1 MAGTI
6 PDRGDRPHP
15 RRCAGRVDRDDA
27 RVRRPSRSALTALLL
42 AAPLVMLFA
51 VPLRAQQPVMPVM
64 TYDPLNGLDPDGR
77 IPKPELPGDLPN
89 PERWRY
95 TPPGR
100 IKPGDTLDRFLVS
113 SFVSPIVFREEDIGF
128 GGGFALTD
136 VDFRDQRYREFAN
149 IVMTYSEEGQQA
161 YRINWSRWLN
171 VIDLDNG
178 GVLREERGRLY
189 ARAGYEKTLTRRFF
203 GFGSRTPESN
213 ETSYTEELS
222 HTGFGIRMSLP
233 DPGSDWVMRVDMQG
247 EHHNLAEGRVSGVP
261 STDQAYP
268 GAFADGDDLDQL
280 WLLSSVG
287 WDTRD
292 SLHQPYEGQ
301 RLGISANVAWSSGGE
316 FGGVLGADAQQVFQ
330 LPPLLHRGAHGHEE
344 NPPTDVLAFGA
355 FVQDTVG
362 DLPFY
367 SLPTLGG
374 THTLRGYIQN
384 RFTDRAAAHFTA
396 EYRISLISRGI
407 TFTDTIRIERI
418 GLGFFYDCGTVA
430 DGIEHLDDGRF
441 LDSYG
446 FGLRLAFSREAVFRI
461 EWGYSDEGTNVT
473 LAFGNSF

>member
-1 MAGTI
+1 M
-6 PDRGDRPHP
+6 R
-15 RRCAGRVDRDDA
+15 
-27 RVRRPSRSALTALLL
+27 LTLPLAALL
-42 AAPLVMLFA
+42 VFA
-51 VPLRAQQPVMPVM
+51 IVTASRLPAQDPQGA
-64 TYDPLNGLDPDGR
+64 YDPLAGVDPDGR
-77 IPKPELPGDLPN
+77 IPKPQLPGDLPN

-100 IKPGDTLDRFLVS
+100 IKPGGVFDRFLVS
-113 SFVSPIVFREEDIGF
+113 SFLSPIVFSEADIGF

-149 IVMTYSEEGQQA
+149 IVMTYSAEGQQA

-171 VIDLDNG
+171 VRDLDNG

-189 ARAGYEKTLTRRFF
+189 GRAGYEKTLTRRFF

-213 ETSYTEELS
+213 ETSYTEEL
-222 HTGFGIRMSLP
+222 TFGGFGVRVPLP
-233 DPGSDWVMRVDMQG
+233 DPGGDWLVRADLQ
-247 EHHNLAEGRVSGVP
+247 AERHGLSKGRVTGVP
-261 STDQAYP
+261 STDDVVGGFP
-268 GAFADGDDLDQL
+268 VEFASGDGVDQL
-280 WLLSSVG
+280 WLLTSFG

-292 SLHQPYEGQ
+292 SLHQPYEGK
-301 RLGISANVAWSSGGE
+301 RLGISANGVYGSGGE
-316 FGGVLGADAQQVFQ
+316 FGAILGIDAQHVFA
-330 LPPLLHRGAHGHEE
+330 LPPLLHRGAFGREE

-362 DLPFY
+362 DMPFY

-374 THTLRGYIQN
+374 TQTLRGYIQN
-384 RFTDRAAAHFTA
+384 RFTDRAAAHFSA
-396 EYRISLISRGI
+396 EYRLSLIPRGI

-418 GLGFFYDCGTVA
+418 GFAVFYDCGTVA
-430 DGIEHLDDGRF
+430 DGIEKLADGRY

-446 FGLRLAFSREAVFRI
+446 FGLRIAFSRDATFRVD
-461 EWGYSDEGTNVT
+461 WGYSDEGVNFT